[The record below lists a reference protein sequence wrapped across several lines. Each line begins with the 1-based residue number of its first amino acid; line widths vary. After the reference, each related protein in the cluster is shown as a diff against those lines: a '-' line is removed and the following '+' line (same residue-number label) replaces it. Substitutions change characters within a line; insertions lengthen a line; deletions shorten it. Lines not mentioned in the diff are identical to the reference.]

1 MPRGRNS
8 KASVLKDNARER
20 RIRDEAARHLD
31 LAANVIHDWFTG
43 EDEILDHLDFLAAK
57 IREGKADHTDH
68 LVR

>member
-1 MPRGRNS
+1 M
-8 KASVLKDNARER
+8 LKDNARER
-20 RIRDEAARHLD
+20 RIRDQAARHLD

-43 EDEILDHLDFLAAK
+43 EDQILDHLDFLAAK